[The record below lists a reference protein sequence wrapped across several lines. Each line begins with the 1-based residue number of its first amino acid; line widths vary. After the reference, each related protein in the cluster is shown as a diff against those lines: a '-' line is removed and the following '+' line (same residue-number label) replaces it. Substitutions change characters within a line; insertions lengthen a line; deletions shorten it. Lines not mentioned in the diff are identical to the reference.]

1 MAFRPYL
8 AFAGN
13 CREAFTRYQEIFGG
27 ELVLLTMA
35 DAPADAGPP
44 PAGAKPDAIMHAA
57 LTTADEL
64 LMGADDP
71 SGHFDGKVDGMCV
84 NCELP
89 DVAEAERVFAALSEG
104 GDVQAPIGPTF
115 FSPAFGMCVDRFG
128 TPWMVM
134 VFAEMPPQS

>member
-35 DAPADAGPP
+35 DAPPNAGPP
-44 PAGAKPDAIMHAA
+44 PPGAKKDAIMHAA
-57 LTTADEL
+57 LTGDEL

-71 SGHFDGKVDGMCV
+71 SGNFDGTVRGMCV
-84 NCELP
+84 NCSLP
-89 DVAEAERVFAALSEG
+89 NVAEATRVFDALAEG
-104 GDVQAPIGPTF
+104 GQIQAPLGETF
-115 FSPAFGMCVDRFG
+115 FAPAFGMCMDRFG
-128 TPWMVM
+128 IPWMVM
-134 VFAEMPPQS
+134 VEMPVTGS